1 MENII
6 ESKEYILEVKNITK
20 KYGGVM
26 ALDNVS
32 LSVKKGEVLA
42 IVGDNGAGKST
53 LIKIISG
60 VIPKDSGEI
69 FYKGKKVEI
78 NSPLDARKLGMETVY
93 QDLALI
99 DIFNIPLNIFISR
112 EIVYENLYGKL
123 TKAVNYN
130 KMMKETVDLFNKYN
144 IKITELDKPLFNYS
158 GGQRQAVALSRAAY
172 WGSKFII
179 LDEPT
184 AALGV
189 KESKNAL
196 DLIKTLNEHG
206 ITIIII
212 SHNLQHIFTV
222 VDRIFVLRQGKEAGI
237 KNIHETDFD
246 EIVGMIT
253 GSRVIEKV

>member
-1 MENII
+1 LEDIDKNN
-6 ESKEYILEVKNITK
+6 KYILEVKNITK

-32 LSVKKGEVLA
+32 LSVKKGEVIA
-42 IVGDNGAGKST
+42 VVGDNGAGKST

-60 VIPKDSGEI
+60 VISKDSGEI
-69 FYKGKKVEI
+69 FYNGKKAEI
-78 NSPLDARKLGMETVY
+78 NSPVDARKLGIETVY

-99 DIFNIPLNIFISR
+99 DIFNIPYNIFVAR
-112 EIVYENLYGKL
+112 EPVYENLYGKL
-123 TKAVNYN
+123 TKTFNYK
-130 KMMKETVDLFNKYN
+130 KMLKETVNLFNKYN

-158 GGQRQAVALSRAAY
+158 GGQRQAVALTRAAY
-172 WGSKFII
+172 WGSELII

-189 KESKNAL
+189 KESGNAL
-196 DLIKTLNEHG
+196 ELIKTLHDHG
-206 ITIIII
+206 MTIIVI

-222 VDRIFVLRQGKEAGI
+222 VDRIFVLRQGKEVGI
-237 KNIHETDFD
+237 KNIHETNFD

-253 GSRVIEKV
+253 GSKVIEKV